1 MRKVNAH
8 YLQMTL
14 REPRDYLSQQ
24 PRLTENYGEVRRR
37 KPRES
42 RVGKVRRTVRRTTA
56 KFAAVHQQSSYCLPP
71 DVPLWRS
78 FQPPAA
84 FEMIVYNDDVQARW
98 WVLKHNGNAPP
109 HFTPPH
115 NSWLTKVRSQHR
127 LSDDRANILYW
138 VSKNGTEWYKV
149 VPMSQV
155 VIKHIQCLH
164 TTHSG
169 QSKTYDEIARH
180 YGGIGRKEVIKVVQ
194 ACNICMLKVRNKDH
208 GGLKPIIS
216 HQPPER
222 IQIDLVDMR
231 AVECVTAGQRMAE
244 GLPHVVRSINFTKHS
259 STLHTPYQAVF
270 GRKHQEMR
278 MWETLEGRDEIEEV
292 ILGEG
297 DPKEDTGEG
306 NEVKHFQWESNE
318 DSSEGNP
325 NLTNTTDTVANL
337 PNGTVMLTTATKRPI
352 NRRLTLPPIAV
363 VGVSLGHTLVAE
375 RHIPLLESSTPENN
389 PIQQIIEADRQ
400 QQPNPSVVDRIL
412 AQMQAHQVIVRQKMV
427 KQYGRKH
434 KRLEYSTG
442 DKVTLFVPELDCPG
456 APASRIPCV
465 VCEVFSD
472 KPNTYQLLC
481 SEGVLSCLYRSK
493 FFIPADDYEIPVELS
508 MGWSKWEQQQVVTL
522 RDAAYKIFERECE
535 NYSRATATERT
546 LVVLSA
552 NSRRQKK
559 TTTRTQKKQPTV
571 DVEESSA
578 SESDTNDQWS
588 SVGLAATSA
597 ETFSEVQ
604 GLVRH
609 QLCVLFM
616 SGQRG
621 INQPGYFKEHSARQE
636 RVKTIVQAREVFRAR
651 YGKELAFDPVTGR

>member
-1 MRKVNAH
+1 MPTKSARYVESH
-8 YLQMTL
+8 LMTWI
-14 REPRDYLSQQ
+14 
-24 PRLTENYGEVRRR
+24 NH
-37 KPRES
+37 
-42 RVGKVRRTVRRTTA
+42 
-56 KFAAVHQQSSYCLPP
+56 FAAPDILQSDNGREFCDTL
-71 DVPLWRS
+71 
-78 FQPPAA
+78 
-84 FEMIVYNDDVQARW
+84 IVTLAKR
-98 WVLKHNGNAPP
+98 
-109 HFTPPH
+109 
-115 NSWLTKVRSQHR
+115 
-127 LSDDRANILYW
+127 
-138 VSKNGTEWYKV
+138 
-149 VPMSQV
+149 
-155 VIKHIQCLH
+155 
-164 TTHSG
+164 
-169 QSKTYDEIARH
+169 
-180 YGGIGRKEVIKVVQ
+180 
-194 ACNICMLKVRNKDH
+194 
-208 GGLKPIIS
+208 
-216 HQPPER
+216 
-222 IQIDLVDMR
+222 
-231 AVECVTAGQRMAE
+231 AE

-325 NLTNTTDTVANL
+325 NLTNTTDTVANF
-337 PNGTVMLTTATKRPI
+337 
-352 NRRLTLPPIAV
+352 

-578 SESDTNDQWS
+578 SESDTNEDSPVTAPTFDLRSPTETDDES
-588 SVGLAATSA
+588 STGSGTSV
-597 ETFSEVQ
+597 TC
-604 GLVRH
+604 RK
-609 QLCVLFM
+609 
-616 SGQRG
+616 R
-621 INQPGYFKEHSARQE
+621 R
-636 RVKTIVQAREVFRAR
+636 RAR
-651 YGKELAFDPVTGR
+651 TP